1 MNTELYN
8 WLKLAGYETQQALD
22 FACLDE
28 DLCLKEGK
36 LSKERAL
43 SLAHKVRPIM
53 SKSDTGEFEFC
64 YGQLPRGEKFWVDTG
79 GIYFRSYP
87 FENMPITRAEG
98 LQLIGEIT
106 TYHHGGIDNSLKP
119 SVFEVL
125 YQIPEEFMEQTVAF
139 ELYSEQ
145 EKAQDAYIPGLK
157 RHQLKCLLYKGNMLK
172 KVEELYT
179 KW

>member
-43 SLAHKVRPIM
+43 SLAHKIRPVM
-53 SKSDTGEFEFC
+53 SKTDAEQIEFC

-125 YQIPEEFMEQTVAF
+125 YQIPEELRERVTAF
-139 ELYSEQ
+139 ELYAEDSCWLNIY
-145 EKAQDAYIPGLK
+145 DAETDRQK
-157 RHQLKCLLYKGNMLK
+157 LKCLLYEGAMPERIK
-172 KVEELYT
+172 KLPLT
-179 KW
+179 W